1 MILCRV
7 TYPRGVRRIVHLM
20 KNQLVGFAILLLAG
34 SGLGAVPQAPAP
46 GELAARMTGRW
57 KLNRELSPDLAKPG
71 PGRGRR
77 GGGPSFAMAPAVSQ
91 RGGRGDSGASEPRAE
106 MPAVTAAEAAAQAA
120 LAAIQEVPP
129 ELTIDATPAV
139 MTLTEPRGPSTFQ
152 IDGKDA
158 KVEVPGGVIKVKS
171 KWDRTSLRQDF
182 SSAMRKVT
190 RSWSVDAS
198 GRLVLNQRVEG
209 ISLKRTDIQ
218 AFFDRQ

>member
-1 MILCRV
+1 M
-7 TYPRGVRRIVHLM
+7 T
-20 KNQLVGFAILLLAG
+20 KQLVGLAILLLAG
-34 SGLGAVPQAPAP
+34 SGLGPAPQAPAP

-77 GGGPSFAMAPAVSQ
+77 GGGPSFAVAPGVPQ
-91 RGGRGDSGASEPRAE
+91 RGGRGDSGAGELRGE
-106 MPAVTAAEAAAQAA
+106 MPAVTEAEAAAQAA

-129 ELTIDATPAV
+129 ELTIEATLAA
-139 MTLTEPRGPSTFQ
+139 MTLTEPRGPSLFQ

-171 KWDRTSLRQDF
+171 KWDRASLRQDF
-182 SSAMRKVT
+182 SSAMRKLT
-190 RSWSVDAS
+190 RSWSVDS
-198 GRLVLNQRVEG
+198 NDRLVLNQRVEG
-209 ISLKRTDIQ
+209 ISLKRTDVQ

>member
-1 MILCRV
+1 M
-7 TYPRGVRRIVHLM
+7 T
-20 KNQLVGFAILLLAG
+20 KQLVGLAILLLAG
-34 SGLGAVPQAPAP
+34 SGLGAVTQAPAP

-77 GGGPSFAMAPAVSQ
+77 GGGPLFAVAPGVPQ
-91 RGGRGDSGASEPRAE
+91 RGGRGDSGAAELRGE
-106 MPAVTAAEAAAQAA
+106 MPAVTEAEAAAQAA

-129 ELTIDATPAV
+129 EWTIEATLAA
-139 MTLTEPRGPSTFQ
+139 MTLTEPRGPSLFQ

-171 KWDRTSLRQDF
+171 KWERGSLRQDF

-190 RSWSVDAS
+190 RSWSVDAND
-198 GRLVLNQRVEG
+198 RLVLNQRVEG